1 MAEIPRCLRSTI
13 GHQTTVAATLAR
25 MEITDARWHIT
36 GGYGMLA
43 TDLVAALRACGVE
56 PVVTD
61 RDDLDITNPAQVA
74 QGFVDADIVVN
85 CAAYTAVDAAQ
96 DDEDVAFAVN
106 ATGPG
111 VIARACAEMGLR
123 MVHFSTDYV
132 FAGDATTPYRE
143 NAPLDPKSAYG
154 RTKAAGETQVRN
166 SGADALIVRTAWLY
180 GRGGPC
186 FPKTIARA
194 GRERG
199 ALQVVDDQV
208 GQPTW
213 TRDLADLILR
223 LVEAEAP
230 AGTYHGTSSGQASWY
245 EFAKEVVASA
255 GLGDIVSPSS
265 AADQKR
271 PAPRPAY
278 SVLGHDALSAIGLAA
293 IGDWRERW
301 RLAAPEVLADVGA

>member
-1 MAEIPRCLRSTI
+1 
-13 GHQTTVAATLAR
+13 
-25 MEITDARWHIT
+25 MEITEARWHIA

-43 TDLVAALRACGVE
+43 MDIIAALRARGVE

-74 QGFVDADIVVN
+74 RGFADADIVVN
-85 CAAYTAVDAAQ
+85 CAAYTAVDAAEEH
-96 DDEDVAFAVN
+96 EDAAFAVN

-123 MVHFSTDYV
+123 LIHLSTDYV
-132 FAGDATTPYRE
+132 FSGDASSPYSEDTPL
-143 NAPLDPKSAYG
+143 APQGAYG
-154 RTKAAGETQVRN
+154 RTKAAGEEQIRA
-166 SGADALIVRTAWLY
+166 SEADALIVRTAGLY

-186 FPKTIARA
+186 FPKTIARV

-199 ALQVVDDQV
+199 ALQVVDDQIT
-208 GQPTW
+208 QPTW

-230 AGTYHGTSSGQASWY
+230 AGIYHGTSSGQTSWFD
-245 EFAKEVVASA
+245 FAKEVVASA
-255 GLGDIVSPSS
+255 GLGDIVSPCS
-265 AADQKR
+265 AEDYPL

-278 SVLGHDALSAIGLAA
+278 SVLGHETLTRLGIAP

-301 RLAAPEVLADVGA
+301 ALAAPEVLADVLA

>member
-1 MAEIPRCLRSTI
+1 
-13 GHQTTVAATLAR
+13 
-25 MEITDARWHIT
+25 MEITEARWHIA

-43 TDLVAALRACGVE
+43 TDIIAALRARGVE

-74 QGFVDADIVVN
+74 RGFADADVVVN
-85 CAAYTAVDAAQ
+85 CAAYTAVDAAEE
-96 DDEDVAFAVN
+96 DEAAAFAVN

-123 MVHFSTDYV
+123 MVHLSTDYV
-132 FAGDATTPYRE
+132 FAGDATTPYAE
-143 NAPLDPKSAYG
+143 DSPFGPKGAYG
-154 RTKAAGETQVRN
+154 RTKAAGETQVRD

-186 FPKTIARA
+186 FPKTIARL

-213 TRDLADLILR
+213 TRDLADLVLR

-230 AGTYHGTSSGQASWY
+230 AGTYHGTSSGQTSWY

-255 GLGDIVSPSS
+255 GLGDIVTPSC

-278 SVLGHDALSAIGLAA
+278 SVLCHDALSAIGVAP

-301 RLAAPEVLADVGA
+301 RLAAPEVLADVAG

>member
-1 MAEIPRCLRSTI
+1 
-13 GHQTTVAATLAR
+13 
-25 MEITDARWHIT
+25 MEITEARWHIA

-43 TDLVAALRACGVE
+43 TDIIAALRARGVE

-74 QGFVDADIVVN
+74 RGFADADIVVN
-85 CAAYTAVDAAQ
+85 CAAYTAVDAAEE
-96 DDEDVAFAVN
+96 DEAAAFAVN

-111 VIARACAEMGLR
+111 VIARSCAEMGLR
-123 MVHFSTDYV
+123 LIHISTDYV
-132 FAGDATTPYRE
+132 FSGDASSPYAE
-143 NAPLDPKSAYG
+143 TAPLAPQGAYG
-154 RTKAAGETQVRN
+154 RTKAAGEQQIGA
-166 SGADALIVRTAWLY
+166 SAADALIVRTAWLY

-186 FPKTIARA
+186 FPKTIARV

-199 ALQVVDDQV
+199 SLQVVDDQV

-230 AGTYHGTSSGQASWY
+230 AGIYHGTSSGEASWFD
-245 EFAKEVVASA
+245 FAREIVASA
-255 GLGDIVSPSS
+255 GLGDIVAPSS
-265 AADQKR
+265 AADLKR

-278 SVLGHDALSAIGLAA
+278 SVLGHGALTRLGVEPIGH
-293 IGDWRERW
+293 WSERW
-301 RLAAPEVLADVGA
+301 ALAAPEVLADVLG

>member
-1 MAEIPRCLRSTI
+1 
-13 GHQTTVAATLAR
+13 
-25 MEITDARWHIT
+25 MEITEARWHIA

-43 TDLVAALRACGVE
+43 TDIIAALRARGVE

-61 RDDLDITNPAQVA
+61 RDDLDITNPAKA
-74 QGFVDADIVVN
+74 ARGFADADIVVN
-85 CAAYTAVDAAQ
+85 CAAYTAVDAAEE
-96 DDEDVAFAVN
+96 DEATAFAVN

-132 FAGDATTPYRE
+132 FAGDATTPYPE
-143 NAPLDPKSAYG
+143 DAPLDPKGAYG
-154 RTKAAGETQVRN
+154 RTKAAGETQVRD

-213 TRDLADLILR
+213 TRDLADLVLR

-230 AGTYHGTSSGQASWY
+230 AGTYHGTSSGQTSWY

-255 GLGDIVSPSS
+255 GLGDIVAPSS
-265 AADQKR
+265 AADQR
-271 PAPRPAY
+271 RAAPRPAY
-278 SVLGHDALSAIGLAA
+278 SVLGHGALSAIGVAP
-293 IGDWRERW
+293 IGEWRERW
-301 RLAAPEVLADVGA
+301 RLAAPEVLADVVG

>member
-1 MAEIPRCLRSTI
+1 
-13 GHQTTVAATLAR
+13 
-25 MEITDARWHIT
+25 MEITEARWHIA
-36 GGYGMLA
+36 GGFGMLA
-43 TDLVAALRACGVE
+43 VDVVAALRARGVE

-74 QGFVDADIVVN
+74 RGFADADVVVN
-85 CAAYTAVDAAQ
+85 CAAYTAVDAA
-96 DDEDVAFAVN
+96 EENEAAAFAVN

-132 FAGDATTPYRE
+132 FAGDATTPYPE
-143 NAPLDPKSAYG
+143 DAPLDPKGAYG
-154 RTKAAGETQVRN
+154 RTKAAGEEQVRAA
-166 SGADALIVRTAWLY
+166 GADALIVRTAYLY

-186 FPKTIARA
+186 FPKTIARV

-199 ALQVVDDQV
+199 ALEVVSDQV

-213 TRDLADLILR
+213 TRDLADLVVR

-230 AGTYHGTSSGQASWY
+230 AGTYHGTSSGQTSWFG
-245 EFAKEVVASA
+245 FAKEIVASA
-255 GLGDIVSPSS
+255 GLGDIVTPTS
-265 AADQKR
+265 AADLRR

-278 SVLGHDALSAIGLAA
+278 SVLGHEALTRVGVEP

-301 RLAAPEVLADVGA
+301 HLAAAEVLADVGG

>member
-1 MAEIPRCLRSTI
+1 
-13 GHQTTVAATLAR
+13 
-25 MEITDARWHIT
+25 MEITEARWHIA

-43 TDLVAALRACGVE
+43 TDLIAALRARGIE
-56 PVVTD
+56 PIVTD
-61 RDDLDITNPAQVA
+61 RDDLDITSPAQVA
-74 QGFVDADIVVN
+74 RGFADADVVVN
-85 CAAYTAVDAAQ
+85 CAAYTAVDAAEE
-96 DDEDVAFAVN
+96 DEAVAFAVN

-111 VIARACAEMGLR
+111 VIARACSEMGLR
-123 MVHFSTDYV
+123 MVHISTDYV
-132 FAGDATTPYRE
+132 FAGDARTPYPE
-143 NAPLDPKSAYG
+143 DAPLNPKGAYG
-154 RTKAAGETQVRN
+154 RTKAAGETQVRD

-186 FPKTIARA
+186 FPKTIARV
-194 GRERG
+194 GRERR

-213 TRDLADLILR
+213 TSDLANLILR

-230 AGTYHGTSSGQASWY
+230 AGTYHGTSSGQTSWY
-245 EFAKEVVASA
+245 GFAREVVTSA
-255 GLGDIVSPSS
+255 GLGDIVTPSS

-278 SVLGHDALSAIGLAA
+278 SVLGHDALIGIGLAP

-301 RLAAPEVLADVGA
+301 RLAAPEVLADVVG

>member
-1 MAEIPRCLRSTI
+1 
-13 GHQTTVAATLAR
+13 
-25 MEITDARWHIT
+25 MEITEARWHIA

-43 TDLVAALRACGVE
+43 TDIIAALRARGVE

-74 QGFVDADIVVN
+74 RGFADADIVVN
-85 CAAYTAVDAAQ
+85 CAAYTAVDAAEE
-96 DDEDVAFAVN
+96 DEAAAFAVN

-123 MVHFSTDYV
+123 LIQISTDYV
-132 FAGDATTPYRE
+132 FSGCASSPYAESTPLS
-143 NAPLDPKSAYG
+143 PQGAYG
-154 RTKAAGETQVRN
+154 RTKAAGEQQIRA
-166 SGADALIVRTAWLY
+166 SAADAIIVRTAWLY

-186 FPKTIARA
+186 FPKTIARV

-199 ALQVVDDQV
+199 SLDVVNDQV

-230 AGTYHGTSSGQASWY
+230 AGVYHGTSSGQTSWFG
-245 EFAKEVVASA
+245 FAKEIVASA

-265 AADQKR
+265 AADQQR

-278 SVLGHDALSAIGLAA
+278 SVLGHDALVRLGVAP
-293 IGDWRERW
+293 IGDWRDRW
-301 RLAAPEVLADVGA
+301 REAAPEVLADVLG

>member
-1 MAEIPRCLRSTI
+1 
-13 GHQTTVAATLAR
+13 
-25 MEITDARWHIT
+25 MEITDARWHIA

-43 TDLVAALRACGVE
+43 TDIIAALRARGVE

-61 RDDLDITNPAQVA
+61 RDDLDITNPAKVA
-74 QGFVDADIVVN
+74 RGFADADVVVN
-85 CAAYTAVDAAQ
+85 CAAYTAVDAAEA
-96 DDEDVAFAVN
+96 DEAAAFAVN

-123 MVHFSTDYV
+123 MVHISTDYV
-132 FAGDATTPYRE
+132 FAGDATTPYAE
-143 NAPLDPKSAYG
+143 DSPLCPKGAYG
-154 RTKAAGETQVRN
+154 RTKAAGETQVRD
-166 SGADALIVRTAWLY
+166 SGADALIVRTAYLY

-186 FPKTIARA
+186 FPKAIARV

-199 ALQVVDDQV
+199 ALDVVDDQV

-255 GLGDIVSPSS
+255 GLGDIVSPSK

-271 PAPRPAY
+271 AAPRPAY
-278 SVLGHDALSAIGLAA
+278 SVLGHDALAAIGVEP

-301 RLAAPEVLADVGA
+301 RLAAPEVLADVVG

>member
-1 MAEIPRCLRSTI
+1 
-13 GHQTTVAATLAR
+13 
-25 MEITDARWHIT
+25 MEITEARWHVA

-43 TDLVAALRACGVE
+43 TDIIAALRVRGVE

-61 RDDLDITNPAQVA
+61 RDDLDITSPAQVA
-74 QGFVDADIVVN
+74 RGFADADIVVN
-85 CAAYTAVDAAQ
+85 CAAYTAVDAAEE
-96 DDEDVAFAVN
+96 DEATAFSVN

-111 VIARACAEMGLR
+111 VIARACSEMGLR
-123 MVHFSTDYV
+123 MIHLSTDYV
-132 FAGDATTPYRE
+132 FSGRATRPYAE
-143 NAPLDPKSAYG
+143 DAPLNPQGAYG
-154 RTKAAGETQVRN
+154 RTKAAGEAQVRA

-186 FPKTIARA
+186 FPKTIARL

-199 ALQVVDDQV
+199 ALEVVTDQV

-230 AGTYHGTSSGQASWY
+230 AGIYHGTSTGQTSWFG
-245 EFAKEVVASA
+245 FAKEVVASA

-265 AADQKR
+265 AADQRR

-278 SVLGHDALSAIGLAA
+278 SVLGHDALVAVGVEP
-293 IGDWRERW
+293 IGDWQERW
-301 RLAAPEVLADVGA
+301 LLAAPEVLADVVG

>member
-1 MAEIPRCLRSTI
+1 
-13 GHQTTVAATLAR
+13 
-25 MEITDARWHIT
+25 MEITEARWHIA

-43 TDLVAALRACGVE
+43 TDIIAGLRARGVE

-61 RDDLDITNPAQVA
+61 RDDLDITSPAQVA
-74 QGFVDADIVVN
+74 RGFADADIVVN
-85 CAAYTAVDAAQ
+85 CAAFTAVDAAEVE
-96 DDEDVAFAVN
+96 EDAAFAVN

-111 VIARACAEMGLR
+111 VIARACSEMGLR
-123 MVHFSTDYV
+123 MVHISTDYV
-132 FAGDATTPYRE
+132 FSGRASLPYSE
-143 NAPLDPKSAYG
+143 DAPLNPQGAYG
-154 RTKAAGETQVRN
+154 RTKAAGEAQIRA

-186 FPKTIARA
+186 FPKTIARV

-199 ALQVVDDQV
+199 ALEVVDDQV

-213 TRDLADLILR
+213 ARDLAGLILR

-230 AGTYHGTSSGQASWY
+230 AGTYHGTSSGQTSWFG
-245 EFAKEVVASA
+245 FAKEVVASA
-255 GLGDIVSPSS
+255 GLGDIVTPCS
-265 AADQKR
+265 AADLKR

-278 SVLGHDALSAIGLAA
+278 SVLDHGALVAIGVDP

-301 RLAAPEVLADVGA
+301 REAAPEILATVS